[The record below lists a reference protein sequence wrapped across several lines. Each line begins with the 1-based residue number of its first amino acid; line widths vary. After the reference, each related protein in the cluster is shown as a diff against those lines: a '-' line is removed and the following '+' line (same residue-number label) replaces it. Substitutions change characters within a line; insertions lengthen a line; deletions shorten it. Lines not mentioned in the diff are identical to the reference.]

1 MDAIRKIEAAL
12 DAGPTDDREWEL
24 WTSNSW
30 RRIQGVIEPTIQH
43 HDNHPDLH
51 ATIATLEYVVAV
63 QPKNIREVLQTLASK
78 EAELA
83 AREAEIAGLREA
95 LIQVAD
101 WRLPPTG
108 EVWPTGAPVSF
119 EANNG
124 SVGVMNYF
132 CAMARAALTK
142 QQPTE

>member
-1 MDAIRKIEAAL
+1 MDARQKIEAAL
-12 DAGPTDDREWEL
+12 AAGPTEDREWEL

-83 AREAEIAGLREA
+83 AREAEIAGLLVTCQAMAEDGWLYHGVEGMSEA
-95 LIQVAD
+95 QKMLYEVITKQ
-101 WRLPPTG
+101 PPT
-108 EVWPTGAPVSF
+108 E
-119 EANNG
+119 
-124 SVGVMNYF
+124 
-132 CAMARAALTK
+132 
-142 QQPTE
+142 